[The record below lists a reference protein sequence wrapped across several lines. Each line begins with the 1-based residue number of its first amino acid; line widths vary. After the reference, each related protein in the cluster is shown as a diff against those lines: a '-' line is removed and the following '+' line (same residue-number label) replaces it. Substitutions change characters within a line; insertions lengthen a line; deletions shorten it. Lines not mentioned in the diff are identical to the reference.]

1 MSKLPKE
8 ARSIAPH
15 NDEWKNK
22 YGNLDPSATWTWDRD
37 SPVRDNPEN
46 KATADN
52 KTQTTEAKM
61 KSAKNGKP
69 QMGPPRA

>member
-46 KATADN
+46 KSN
-52 KTQTTEAKM
+52 C
-61 KSAKNGKP
+61 
-69 QMGPPRA
+69 